1 MIHNSVNQYSKPWYC
16 KILRDAFRDSC
27 QCLRTSV
34 DYLIFQITMQFCK
47 FLDVTS
53 VSPTPLRKYF
63 PTVAAVVV
71 FFGNNVR
78 DSQSRATLQVSHL
91 SRDMCH
97 LSSLSMITTHHW
109 DNDVKGCRS
118 TLHSINTTCCCSWWK
133 IWTGMFLTPE
143 NHK

>member
-1 MIHNSVNQYSKPWYC
+1 M
-16 KILRDAFRDSC
+16 
-27 QCLRTSV
+27 
-34 DYLIFQITMQFCK
+34 DYLIFQITMQVCK

-97 LSSLSMITTHHW
+97 LSSLSMITTHH
-109 DNDVKGCRS
+109 
-118 TLHSINTTCCCSWWK
+118 
-133 IWTGMFLTPE
+133 
-143 NHK
+143 